1 MPMAMYSFFDE
12 YDFAG
17 KTIIPFSSHGGS
29 GWSGTVYDIAAM
41 EPEATMVNG
50 YSISRNSVGT
60 AADDIREWLGE
71 IGLAEQDTLTRQ
83 ARK

>member
-1 MPMAMYSFFDE
+1 
-12 YDFAG
+12 
-17 KTIIPFSSHGGS
+17 
-29 GWSGTVYDIAAM
+29 
-41 EPEATMVNG
+41 MVNG